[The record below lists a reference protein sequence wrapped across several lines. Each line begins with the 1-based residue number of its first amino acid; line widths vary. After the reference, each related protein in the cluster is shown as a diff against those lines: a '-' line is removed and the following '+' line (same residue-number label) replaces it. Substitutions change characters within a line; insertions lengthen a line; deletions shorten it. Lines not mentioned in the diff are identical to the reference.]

1 VIAWRSRAAL
11 AHLALGDQARALAL
25 AEEELRLARRFGAA
39 RATGIALRALGLVER
54 GERRMTLLRGAVSVL
69 EGSQARLEHA
79 RALAELGGA
88 LRRSNQRAAARE
100 PLREALELA
109 TRSGAT
115 PLASR
120 AHNELLATGAR
131 PRKPLLTG
139 LDALTPIER
148 QAASMAAQGMSN
160 PQIAQALFISRKTV
174 EKRLSE
180 AYRKLDIGSRAELAT
195 ALGRDAAKP

>member
-1 VIAWRSRAAL
+1 
-11 AHLALGDQARALAL
+11 
-25 AEEELRLARRFGAA
+25 
-39 RATGIALRALGLVER
+39 
-54 GERRMTLLRGAVSVL
+54 VL
-69 EGSQARLEHA
+69 EGSPARLEHA
-79 RALAELGGA
+79 RALAELGAA
-88 LRRSNQRAAARE
+88 LRRSNERAAARE

>member
-1 VIAWRSRAAL
+1 M
-11 AHLALGDQARALAL
+11 
-25 AEEELRLARRFGAA
+25 
-39 RATGIALRALGLVER
+39 ALRALGLVER
-54 GERRMTLLRGAVSVL
+54 GDRQIALLREAVAVL
-69 EGSQARLEHA
+69 EGSPARLEHA
-79 RALAELGGA
+79 RALAELGAA
-88 LRRSNQRAAARE
+88 LRRSNERAAARE